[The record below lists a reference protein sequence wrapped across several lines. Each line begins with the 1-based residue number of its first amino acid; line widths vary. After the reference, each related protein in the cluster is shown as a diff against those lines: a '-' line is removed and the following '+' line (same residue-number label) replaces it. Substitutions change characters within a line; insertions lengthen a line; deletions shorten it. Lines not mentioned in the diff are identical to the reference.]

1 MGASDR
7 TVVLAGPYIAQLPGG
22 NEFAKVPNPLL
33 CEPVDTVKQQGYVV
47 QSVTMDGAGTKQ
59 FEHILVIMSKNT
71 TPTGSLFF
79 TILLRI

>member
-33 CEPVDTVKQQGYVV
+33 WTEQALK
-47 QSVTMDGAGTKQ
+47 
-59 FEHILVIMSKNT
+59 
-71 TPTGSLFF
+71 
-79 TILLRI
+79 TIR

>member
-1 MGASDR
+1 VWGAPDR

-47 QSVTMDGAGTKQ
+47 QSATMDGAGTQ
-59 FEHILVIMSKNT
+59 NNSNIYHVIMSK
-71 TPTGSLFF
+71 
-79 TILLRI
+79 

>member
-7 TVVLAGPYIAQLPGG
+7 TVVFVGPYIAQLPSG

-47 QSVTMDGAGTKQ
+47 QSVTMDGAGTQ
-59 FEHILVIMSKNT
+59 NNSNIYYIIMSK
-71 TPTGSLFF
+71 
-79 TILLRI
+79 

>member
-7 TVVLAGPYIAQLPGG
+7 TVVFVGPYIAQLPSG

-47 QSVTMDGAGTKQ
+47 QSVTMDGAGAQ
-59 FEHILVIMSKNT
+59 NNSNIYYVIMSK
-71 TPTGSLFF
+71 
-79 TILLRI
+79 